1 VSLLGDDV
9 LYAGV
14 AALSEKLRTRELS
27 PVELTAS
34 FLARLQRLGPRLGAV
49 VTLTA
54 ERALEQARAAEAELA
69 RGAWRGP
76 LHGIPYGL
84 KDLVDTSGIATT
96 WGARPFAGR
105 VPTEDATVVTRL
117 DAAGAVLCAKLSMI
131 ELAGGLGYHTGEAAF
146 NGPCRTPWDLT
157 RWAGGSSSGSASAV
171 AAGLV
176 PFAIGSETW
185 GSITC
190 PAAFCGVTGLRPTY
204 GVLSRFGAMPLS
216 FTLDK
221 LGPFTRSALDAALVL
236 SALAGEDS
244 RDPSSIQPPPGLP
257 RVRAELT
264 PGLRV
269 AVLGLEPAPATAHP
283 PETVAA
289 FQRAQALL
297 REGGALLEPAT
308 LPDLPWEPLTTI
320 FLEAEAASV
329 FEDLIRSGRT
339 RELADAS
346 HRTRT
351 PEDYL
356 PRATSADYVRA
367 MRLRGEAQRAMV
379 RFFERFDLVLAPNLP
394 VMPPRVE
401 ENFDAALDLP
411 DPLGA
416 AGNLCGLPALALP
429 MGFVQGL
436 PISLQLVGPPLS
448 EARLL
453 SAGAWLQRR
462 TDYHLARPPL

>member
-1 VSLLGDDV
+1 MTPLPDEV
-9 LYAGV
+9 LFSGV
-14 AALSEKLRTRELS
+14 AALSERLRTRQLS
-27 PVELTAS
+27 PVALAES
-34 FLARLQRLGPRLGAV
+34 CLARLQRLGPRLGAV
-49 VTLTA
+49 ATLTA
-54 ERALEQARAAEAELA
+54 DRALVQARAAEAELA

-84 KDLVDTSGIATT
+84 KDLIDTKGIPTS

-105 VPTEDATVVTRL
+105 VPAEDATVVTRL

-131 ELAGGLGYHTGEAAF
+131 ELAGGLGYHTGQASLT
-146 NGPCRTPWDLT
+146 GPCRTPWDLT
-157 RWAGGSSSGSASAV
+157 RWAGGSSSGPASAV

-204 GVLSRFGAMPLS
+204 GVLSRVGAMPLS

-221 LGPFTRSALDAALVL
+221 LGPMTRSALDAALVL
-236 SALAGEDS
+236 SALAGEDA
-244 RDPSSIQPPPGLP
+244 RDPSSIQPPPGLA

-269 AVLGLEPAPATAHP
+269 AVLGFEGVPAAALSPG
-283 PETVAA
+283 TVAA
-289 FQRAQALL
+289 YERAKALL

-308 LPDLPWEPLTTI
+308 LPDLPWEPLTQV

-329 FEDLIRSGRT
+329 FEELIRSGRT
-339 RELADAS
+339 RELADTS
-346 HRTRT
+346 HQTRS
-351 PEDYL
+351 PQDYL
-356 PRATSADYVRA
+356 PRASSADYVRA
-367 MRLRGEAQRAMV
+367 MRLRGEAQRAMA
-379 RFFERFDLVLAPNLP
+379 RFFERHDLVLAPNLP
-394 VMPPRVE
+394 VTPPRVE
-401 ENFDAALDLP
+401 ANFDAALDFP

-429 MGFVQGL
+429 MGFVGGL
-436 PISLQLVGPPLS
+436 PVSLQLVGPPLA

-453 SAGAWLQRR
+453 SSGAWLQRR

>member
-1 VSLLGDDV
+1 MSLLPDDV
-9 LYAGV
+9 LFSGV
-14 AALSEKLRTRELS
+14 AALSEQLRTRQLS
-27 PVELTAS
+27 PVALTES
-34 FLARLQRLGPRLGAV
+34 FLARLQRYGPRLGAV
-49 VTLTA
+49 ITLTA
-54 ERALEQARAAEAELA
+54 EKALEQARAAEAELA

-84 KDLVDTSGIATT
+84 KDLVDTKGISTT

-131 ELAGGLGYHTGEAAF
+131 ELAGGLGYHTGQASMI
-146 NGPCRTPWDLT
+146 GPCRTPWDLT
-157 RWAGGSSSGSASAV
+157 RWAGGSSSGSAAAV

-221 LGPFTRSALDAALVL
+221 LGPLTRSAQDAALVL
-236 SALAGEDS
+236 AALAGEDP
-244 RDPSSIQPPPGLP
+244 RDPSSIQAPPALA

-269 AVLGLEPAPATAHP
+269 AVLGFEGIPAAGLAAGA
-283 PETVAA
+283 VAA
-289 FQRAQALL
+289 FERVQGLL

-308 LPDLPWEPLTTI
+308 LPDLPWEPLTLV

-329 FEDLIRSGRT
+329 FEELIRSGRT

-346 HRTRT
+346 HQARS
-351 PEDYL
+351 PDDYL
-356 PRATSADYVRA
+356 PRATSTDYVRA
-367 MRLRGEAQRAMV
+367 MRVRGEAQRAMA
-379 RFFERFDLVLAPNLP
+379 RFFERYDLVLAPNVP
-394 VMPPRVE
+394 VAAPRVE
-401 ENFDAALDLP
+401 EDFDERLSYP

-429 MGFVQGL
+429 VGFGDGL
-436 PISLQLVGPPLS
+436 PVSAQLVGPPLS

-453 SAGAWLQRR
+453 SAAAWLQRR

>member
-1 VSLLGDDV
+1 MSLLGDDD
-9 LYAGV
+9 LFSGIG
-14 AALSEKLRTRELS
+14 ALSERLRSRQLS
-27 PVELTAS
+27 PVA
-34 FLARLQRLGPRLGAV
+34 LAESCLDRLQRLGPRLGAV
-49 VTLTA
+49 ATLTP
-54 ERALEQARAAEAELA
+54 ERALAQARAAEEELA

-84 KDLVDTSGIATT
+84 KDLVDTAGIATT
-96 WGARPFAGR
+96 WGARPYAGR
-105 VPTEDATVVTRL
+105 IPAEDATVVSRL

-131 ELAGGLGYHTGEAAF
+131 ELAGGLGYHTGQASLT
-146 NGPCRTPWDLT
+146 GPCRTPWDLA
-157 RWAGGSSSGSASAV
+157 RWAGGSSSGSAAAV

-176 PFAIGSETW
+176 PFALGSETW

-204 GVLSRFGAMPLS
+204 GVLSRLGVMPLS

-221 LGPFTRSALDAALVL
+221 LGPLTRSALDAGLVL
-236 SALAGEDS
+236 TALAGEDP
-244 RDPSSIQPPPGLP
+244 RDPSSIQAPPALA

-269 AVLGLEPAPATAHP
+269 GVLGFDGVPAEAR
-283 PETVAA
+283 AA
-289 FQRAQALL
+289 GAVEAFERAAALL
-297 REGGALLEPAT
+297 RQGGALLEPAV
-308 LPDLPWEPLTTI
+308 LPDLPWEPLTQV

-329 FEDLIRSGRT
+329 FEELIRSGRT

-346 HRTRT
+346 HRTRV
-351 PEDYL
+351 PADYL
-356 PRATSADYVRA
+356 PRASSADYVRA
-367 MRLRGEAQRAMV
+367 MRLRGEGQHAMA
-379 RFFERFDLVLAPNLP
+379 RFFERHDLLLAPNLP
-394 VMPPRVE
+394 VAPPRVE
-401 ENFDAALDLP
+401 EDFDQALDLP

-429 MGFVQGL
+429 MGLAAGL
-436 PISLQLVGPPLS
+436 PLSLQLVGPPLS

-453 SAGAWLQRR
+453 STGAWLQRR

>member
-367 MRLRGEAQRAMV
+367 MRLRGEAQRAMA